1 MMSSSRK
8 KHPITRSRR
17 IDLKQ
22 QFGRLWKSGREIAVS
37 QADRALAHTCAGRVV
52 SALTFIV
59 VVFCL
64 GVWITGFLLLKDELL
79 AEVHSGNV
87 FTNLTCIIFFGGL
100 VVMLFIGELAGNF
113 LRRAFWKLL
122 VKRSGK

>member
-1 MMSSSRK
+1 MSSSQRK
-8 KHPITRSRR
+8 PPITRLRK
-17 IDLKQ
+17 IDLKNL
-22 QFGRLWKSGREIAVS
+22 FGRLWKSGKETAIS
-37 QADRALAHTCAGRVV
+37 QADRALEHTCAGRVV

-64 GVWITGFLLLKDELL
+64 GVWITGFLLLKDELF
-79 AEVHSGNV
+79 AEVHSGSV
-87 FTNLTCIIFFGGL
+87 FTNLTCIVFFGGL

-122 VKRSGK
+122 VKRYKK